1 MLVDSHGVTS
11 FNVVVRGPAVFAHCR
26 VSHFKRTAFFA
37 ACRIT
42 LSQVFGGDKR
52 LGVHFSHNTQ
62 PLLTDLNDISLLRKS
77 VQSASTICCRLR
89 SVTISIARLPVLS

>member
-11 FNVVVRGPAVFAHCR
+11 FNVVVRGPAVSHHCR
-26 VSHFKRTAFFA
+26 VSHFKRAAFA

-52 LGVHFSHNTQ
+52 LGVHFSH
-62 PLLTDLNDISLLRKS
+62 
-77 VQSASTICCRLR
+77 ST
-89 SVTISIARLPVLS
+89 